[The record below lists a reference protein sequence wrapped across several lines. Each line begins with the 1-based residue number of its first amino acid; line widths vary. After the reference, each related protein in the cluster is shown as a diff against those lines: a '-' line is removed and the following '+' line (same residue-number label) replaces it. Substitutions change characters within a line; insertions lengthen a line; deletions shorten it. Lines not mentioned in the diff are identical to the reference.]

1 MNCTPKVGHKTFG
14 VLFMKYGYEAKCQN
28 RIPSGVVNLHDLADG
43 LEAGGE
49 TLYQL

>member
-1 MNCTPKVGHKTFG
+1 
-14 VLFMKYGYEAKCQN
+14 MKYGYEAKCQN

-49 TLYQL
+49 TLYQLQLQGGVDGQSLPC